1 MMNYW
6 LIIIVTVLLS
16 FIAEELYKRDNYI
29 VGHIFSLSAV
39 LIVSIFAGIRA
50 NSVGTDVAYYV
61 IPYIERV
68 QFYPTF
74 SRYMLAIPIEP
85 LFAILAYVTGKF
97 FSTPFLCLFV
107 LQFLTV
113 GPLYCVFYKKR
124 KDMSIALAMTLYLLL
139 FFNMTL
145 CIVRQCVATSL
156 ILFSYFCLEK
166 KGKKDTLFY

>member
-1 MMNYW
+1 MNYW

-16 FIAEELYKRDNYI
+16 FIAEELYKRNNYI

-113 GPLYCVFYKKR
+113 GSLYCVFYKKR

-139 FFNMTL
+139 FFNMTRKKKIH
-145 CIVRQCVATSL
+145 CFIDS
-156 ILFSYFCLEK
+156 ILVP
-166 KGKKDTLFY
+166 LFFGSFYAYVLYI